1 MRIKYGTYAGSRGDI
16 GCFFSVTPTG
26 DGRVRIDGV
35 GARCWLVRQDGKGM
49 GTGQDGYNYVGTR
62 KKKKPTN
69 NTG

>member
-1 MRIKYGTYAGSRGDI
+1 MRIKVRYIHWFKRR
-16 GCFFSVTPTG
+16 CRFFFLSVTPTG
-26 DGRVRIDGV
+26 DGRVRIDRV

-49 GTGQDGYNYVGTR
+49 GTGQDGYNYVGT